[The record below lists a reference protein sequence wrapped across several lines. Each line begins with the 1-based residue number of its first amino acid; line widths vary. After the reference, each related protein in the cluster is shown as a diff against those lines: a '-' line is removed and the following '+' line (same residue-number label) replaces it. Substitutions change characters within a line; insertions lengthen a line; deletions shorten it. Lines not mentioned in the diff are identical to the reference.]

1 MGNAVTT
8 LTELTCAA
16 PAKLNL
22 FLHIIGR
29 RADGYHLLQTV
40 FRFIDLSDTLHFVLR
55 DDGLVQRVSTL
66 EGVPP
71 EQDLCV
77 RAARLLQN
85 ECGCRLGVDITVQK
99 RIPLGGGLGGGSS
112 DAATTLMALNRLW
125 NLGLSRAR
133 LMQLGLSLGADVP
146 VFLFGENALAS
157 GVGEQLQAYPL
168 PDAQPLAK
176 SETKSAV
183 WYLVLLPPVHVATA
197 KIFSCWDA
205 QHADMT
211 RPELTPDAISL
222 RIRGLSFQPPDND
235 QPLGNDLQPV
245 VCDLYPEVAQH
256 LVWLEQF
263 SSARMTGSGACVF
276 AEFADFEQAQS
287 VLSKLPPT
295 MRGVVARGLAHHPLL
310 NFAV

>member
-55 DDGLVQRVSTL
+55 NDGVVQRVSNL

-85 ECGCRLGVDITVQK
+85 ECGCRLGVDITLQK

-112 DAATTLMALNRLW
+112 DAATTLLALNRLW

-133 LMQLGLSLGADVP
+133 LMQLGLLLGADVP
-146 VFLFGENALAS
+146 IFLFGENALAS

-168 PDAQPLAK
+168 LDAQPQAK
-176 SETKSAV
+176 STV
-183 WYLVLLPPVHVATA
+183 WYLVLFPPVHVATA
-197 KIFSCWDA
+197 KIFAHWDA
-205 QHADMT
+205 EHPEMT

-222 RIRGLSFQPPDND
+222 RIRGLSFQPPGND
-235 QPLGNDLQPV
+235 QLLGNDLQPV
-245 VCDLYPEVAQH
+245 VCGLYPEVSQH

-263 SSARMTGSGACVF
+263 STARMTGSGACVF

>member
-1 MGNAVTT
+1 MGNAVST

-55 DDGLVQRVSTL
+55 NDGAIQRVSAL

-85 ECGCRLGVDITVQK
+85 ECGCRLGVDITLQK

-112 DAATTLMALNRLW
+112 DAATTLLALNRIW

-168 PDAQPLAK
+168 PDAN
-176 SETKSAV
+176 SAV
-183 WYLVLLPPVHVATA
+183 WYLVLFPPVHVATA
-197 KIFSCWDA
+197 KIFAHWDA
-205 QHADMT
+205 EHPEMT

-222 RIRGLSFQPPDND
+222 RIRGLSFQPPGND
-235 QPLGNDLQPV
+235 QLLGNDLQPV
-245 VCDLYPEVAQH
+245 VCGLYPEVLQH

-263 SSARMTGSGACVF
+263 STARMTGSGACVF
-276 AEFADFEQAQS
+276 AEFADFEQAQNT
-287 VLSKLPPT
+287 LSKLPPT
-295 MRGVVARGLAHHPLL
+295 MRGVVTRGLAHHPLL